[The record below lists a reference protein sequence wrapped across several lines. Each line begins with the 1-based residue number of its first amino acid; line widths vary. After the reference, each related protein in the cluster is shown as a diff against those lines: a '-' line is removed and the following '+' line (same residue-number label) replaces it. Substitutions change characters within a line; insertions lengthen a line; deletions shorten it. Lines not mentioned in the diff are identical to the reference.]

1 MRVFLRLVGA
11 GGMLAG
17 SLLLVPAIAAHAL
30 TASATAPDPAA
41 VERAQFAAVISTAL
55 AECEAGDCFGAIA
68 TSSSTHHWG
77 YVYNESTRA
86 AAEAGALAQCGG
98 GDCEV
103 RVWFANSCGAVASGV
118 DDVAWGHAD
127 TREGA
132 EAEAMA
138 ACKAAGCH
146 IESWACT
153 SRA

>member
-1 MRVFLRLVGA
+1 MRVFLRLAGA
-11 GGMLAG
+11 GVMLAG

-30 TASATAPDPAA
+30 TASLAAPDPAA
-41 VERAQFAAVISTAL
+41 VERAQFAAVISAAL

-68 TSSSTHHWG
+68 TSSTTHHWG

-86 AAEAGALAQCGG
+86 AAEAGALEQCGG

-103 RVWFANSCGAVASGV
+103 RVWFANSCGAVASGA
-118 DDVAWGHAD
+118 DEVAWGHAD